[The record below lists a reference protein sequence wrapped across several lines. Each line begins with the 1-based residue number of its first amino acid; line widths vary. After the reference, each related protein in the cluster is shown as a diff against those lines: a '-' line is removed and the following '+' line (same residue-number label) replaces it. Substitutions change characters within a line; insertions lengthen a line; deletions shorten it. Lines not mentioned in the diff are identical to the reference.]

1 MCSIPH
7 SHAIRDRGF
16 FGCACPGRRCY
27 SRIFARICAPAAH
40 SHVAN
45 RPPPFAN
52 PATLPRVAPMA
63 PSGGAQGSFG
73 LRGLRVHALHTKTAP
88 LGPRCH
94 LGPFFCNGS
103 SVSLQDWVCNVSLQP
118 LIERQL
124 HCQLQDLQ
132 QDPNGHQRPP
142 KKYVATYCCT
152 LGPCPLFRPSKFV
165 HRPRSADDGR
175 ERYQAGARYLM
186 RIHETLADRFPA
198 SCVEA
203 EKSVGVPPH
212 EAS

>member
-1 MCSIPH
+1 MAWENFRAKWPNTPKPPH
-7 SHAIRDRGF
+7 W
-16 FGCACPGRRCY
+16 
-27 SRIFARICAPAAH
+27 AR
-40 SHVAN
+40 
-45 RPPPFAN
+45 
-52 PATLPRVAPMA
+52 
-63 PSGGAQGSFG
+63 
-73 LRGLRVHALHTKTAP
+73 
-88 LGPRCH
+88 
-94 LGPFFCNGS
+94 
-103 SVSLQDWVCNVSLQP
+103 VSLGGLFSVMVPACHCKIGCCSNVSLQP

-165 HRPRSADDGR
+165 HRPRSVQDGG
-175 ERYQAGARYLM
+175 EHYQAGARYLM

-212 EAS
+212 KASYNFMPWHVWAMGRMFRARI

>member
-40 SHVAN
+40 SHMAN

-73 LRGLRVHALHTKTAP
+73 LRGLRVHALLVQQQLLVGCTNPNLCGFAMI
-88 LGPRCH
+88 LGPK
-94 LGPFFCNGS
+94 N
-103 SVSLQDWVCNVSLQP
+103 
-118 LIERQL
+118 
-124 HCQLQDLQ
+124 
-132 QDPNGHQRPP
+132 
-142 KKYVATYCCT
+142 
-152 LGPCPLFRPSKFV
+152 
-165 HRPRSADDGR
+165 
-175 ERYQAGARYLM
+175 
-186 RIHETLADRFPA
+186 
-198 SCVEA
+198 
-203 EKSVGVPPH
+203 
-212 EAS
+212 